1 MGGPVR
7 KRVAVL
13 ISGRGSN
20 LTALIEAAASPDY
33 PAEIVV
39 VISSR
44 QDAPGLEVASSTG
57 IRTAIIEP
65 GLDTDRHKWER
76 DLHDQL
82 KRAEVDIVC
91 LAGYMQVLSAD
102 FVRRWQ
108 DRIINIHPSL
118 LPSFRGLDTHE
129 RALQSGIRIHGA
141 TVHVVRAEVDD
152 GPIIAQAAVSVHP
165 DDTADSLATRV
176 LRLEHLLYPQALAM
190 FASGRARLVGAR
202 IEFADAPGI
211 DPGTLF
217 SPPID

>member
-65 GLDTDRHKWER
+65 GLDNDRHKWER

-102 FVRRWQ
+102 FVRRWPRPHHQ
-108 DRIINIHPSL
+108 HTSL
-118 LPSFRGLDTHE
+118 AA
-129 RALQSGIRIHGA
+129 ALLQRPGYPRTRPAIR
-141 TVHVVRAEVDD
+141 
-152 GPIIAQAAVSVHP
+152 HP
-165 DDTADSLATRV
+165 DPRCDRSCRTRG
-176 LRLEHLLYPQALAM
+176 
-190 FASGRARLVGAR
+190 GR
-202 IEFADAPGI
+202 
-211 DPGTLF
+211 
-217 SPPID
+217 